1 MVLGWYGDRSAVKFM
16 ASLPFLGTLLQRRDA
31 ALKVF

>member
-1 MVLGWYGDRSAVKFM
+1 VKFM